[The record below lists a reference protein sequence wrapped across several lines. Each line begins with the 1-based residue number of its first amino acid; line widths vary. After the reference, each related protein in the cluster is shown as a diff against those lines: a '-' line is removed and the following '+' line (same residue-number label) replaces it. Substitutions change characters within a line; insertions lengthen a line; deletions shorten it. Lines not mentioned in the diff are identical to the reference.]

1 MLSNSRAPAGGRHG
15 APEGKS
21 RVPPSRAGRHSWL
34 QGQHRLSPRVTE
46 QEGSWPHWAAGHQG
60 CFQRWHRGHDGDT
73 SVPPRLKPP
82 RPYPSRHH
90 HRVTSTGLAGA
101 GPPALG
107 AGLSLVP
114 VDLDLPSL
122 FYQHPARGW
131 HSVTACPGHR
141 QVPLSS
147 RCPRPPFP
155 HWVTLASPQ
164 PRGMPCQL
172 GFSLK
177 RRAGSGQPDP
187 PREGRA

>member
-1 MLSNSRAPAGGRHG
+1 M
-15 APEGKS
+15 
-21 RVPPSRAGRHSWL
+21 
-34 QGQHRLSPRVTE
+34 TE

-73 SVPPRLKPP
+73 TVSPRLKPP
-82 RPYPSRHH
+82 RPYPSHRH
-90 HRVTSTGLAGA
+90 HRVTSTGLACA
-101 GPPALG
+101 VPLALR
-107 AGLSLVP
+107 AGLSLVA

-147 RCPRPPFP
+147 WCPRPPFSPLGHSGLSPPP
-155 HWVTLASPQ
+155 HLVSRLV
-164 PRGMPCQL
+164 GMPCQL

-177 RRAGSGQPDP
+177 RRAGSLIPT
-187 PREGRA
+187 REGRA